1 MHKMEELKYKL
12 CKELD
17 EYAEKQKMSAG
28 DLEIVHKL
36 SDTIKNLAKI
46 EMLEEEGEG
55 GSSYGGGSSYA
66 RGGGRGRGRNAKRD
80 SMGRYSREGG
90 GYSQE
95 GYSEEGY
102 SEGGGS
108 YRGGSSY
115 AGGGGRGGYSQ
126 RGGGYSRDGAK
137 DYMIEQLEEMMEE
150 AENPKEREALQRC
163 LRSLEMA

>member
-46 EMLEEEGEG
+46 EMLEEGEG

-80 SMGRYSREGG
+80 SMGRYSRDGG

-115 AGGGGRGGYSQ
+115 AGGGGGRGGYSQ
-126 RGGGYSRDGAK
+126 RGGYSRDGAK